1 MGRKKKLEFYDKIY
15 IEKIIKTIKRSYSTY
30 LTRTEII
37 RRRDKYNML
46 DNKITNCFKTY
57 TNFTTNLY
65 FDYINKKHIYADKT
79 CKQLLD
85 YFSRP
90 YDHYCQVCTIKD
102 EYYMDIRIQVNNY
115 MYDVLR
121 LNDFNEQCKN
131 HINLNLLKKT
141 KIPIDVIDN
150 IIKYFI

>member
-1 MGRKKKLEFYDKIY
+1 MGRKKKLEFYDKMY
-15 IEKIIKTIKRSYSTY
+15 IEKNIKTIKRSYVTY

-37 RRRDKYNML
+37 VRIDKYNML
-46 DNKITNCFKTY
+46 DNNITNCFKTY

-90 YDHYCQVCTIKD
+90 YDHYCQVCTKKNEFYI
-102 EYYMDIRIQVNNY
+102 DIRIQAHNY
-115 MYDVLR
+115 IYDVLR
-121 LNDFNEQCKN
+121 LIDFTKQCTN

-141 KIPIDVIDN
+141 KIPNDVIDA
-150 IIKYFI
+150 IISKY